1 MDRQRKLIMALSVL
15 LGTGIGA
22 CATPSSDEGSPTLRG
37 ETTQQQQEAQRRLEQ
52 QNREERERLQARAP
66 KEEGPPYTENQPI
79 GGQKQAGPA
88 DFPQPA
94 FPFVKGQLVQIE
106 GAFYTVRDAEGK
118 EVRVNV
124 DKSTQIDGKFQ
135 VGDLVVV
142 RRNLQG
148 QALSMQKASGPLARS
163 DSSASSGKGLGSQEQ
178 IIKDSQVT
186 LSGARQAVRGEV
198 LKLEGNQYLI
208 KDGHGNEIRLP
219 FNQNTRML
227 CGSEKGTV
235 GGLLPAPS
243 ASDKPESKGQP
254 QDLARTAEQPG
265 TDVGPG
271 TRAAAKDAANVSQC
285 DFKKGELI
293 EAEVSDMGV
302 ATFIKPA
309 GRAQPGQALP

>member
-1 MDRQRKLIMALSVL
+1 MDRQRKLIMALSIL

-22 CATPSSDEGSPTLRG
+22 CATPSSDEGSSGLRG
-37 ETTQQQQEAQRRLEQ
+37 ETTQQRQDAQRRIED

-66 KEEGPPYTENQPI
+66 KETAPPYTENQPI
-79 GGQKQAGPA
+79 GGQQQGGPA

-94 FPFVKGQLVQIE
+94 FPFVKGELVQVE
-106 GAFYTVRDAEGK
+106 GAYYTVRDAEGK
-118 EVRVNV
+118 EIRVHV
-124 DKSTQIDGKFQ
+124 DKGTQMDGMFQ
-135 VGDLVVV
+135 VGDSVIV

-148 QALSMQKASGPLARS
+148 QALSMQKGTGPLAS
-163 DSSASSGKGLGSQEQ
+163 SQSSASSGKGAGSQEQ

-198 LKLEGNQYLI
+198 LKLESNQYLI

-227 CGSEKGTV
+227 CGAEKGT
-235 GGLLPAPS
+235 GNLLPSPS
-243 ASDKPESKGQP
+243 ASDMPGSKGQP
-254 QDLARTAEQPG
+254 QDLGRTSEQPG

-271 TRAAAKDAANVSQC
+271 TRPPTKDSNIAQC
-285 DFKKGELI
+285 NFKTGELI
-293 EAEVSDMGV
+293 EAEMSDMGV